1 LIRWFAWLTAVNV
14 VGVIFLALAVI
25 APGVLAYFFVLPR
38 ASVEMKLVP
47 VEEPRERAATDA
59 APRARDAEPRV
70 EIPAGF
76 RAPDLSPR
84 PWEELPGGEV
94 RFRE

>member
-1 LIRWFAWLTAVNV
+1 
-14 VGVIFLALAVI
+14 
-25 APGVLAYFFVLPR
+25 
-38 ASVEMKLVP
+38 MKLVP